1 MPKKK
6 SRRERMAES
15 SARPAAE
22 TRVPAREESAPA
34 AQGKPAEKPKAPA
47 KSAAAK
53 APKWMTW
60 GVPLG
65 MFGFLMA
72 TSLMGGG
79 AAKGTALALIAA
91 AVGSCLYRLSCIR
104 ERMNL
109 ATVSVCLWLLM
120 NGLSMIYA
128 VSGSFALRAFLYLAA
143 GFSVLLLILAWSRR
157 GEGTGRTAGTI
168 LAGGTALASLI
179 SIDMLSTHFLSG
191 PFIAF
196 VGTFTTGNVGLGTN
210 PVEEGVR
217 MLSIYQNPN
226 AFAGVAGLGVLLGL
240 GLAVTA
246 ENTGERR
253 LHQVCL
259 FVNALA
265 FVLAFSMGASGM
277 IAVAFLVLLIS
288 ERRER
293 KARLFLLMV
302 ETLMLT
308 MVCVFPIFLTS
319 FDTWDGVQPIP
330 LLCALGGSAALC
342 ALDELVGRRLGE
354 ALAQRGKALAA
365 AIGGMVVLLAAFAA
379 AAVTLTGPANLAGGD
394 VLRRAAYPEPG
405 LYAMDISASAS
416 GGVEMGPDSFQV
428 TIQSQNQQ
436 DTMMHTFT
444 TLYKGNAQGAQFTV
458 PEDSMVVYFNFR
470 SKDGAERTLRE
481 VRYEH
486 IQQEVGYTGDG
497 SEKTL
502 PLEYKLLPGF
512 IANRLQG
519 LFANQNAIQRT
530 VFFSDGMKLFRR
542 SPVIGLGIGAFEN
555 AILGV
560 QSFFY
565 ETKYAHNHYVE
576 TLVTTGAVGLG
587 LFLLMLGTMALA
599 LLKNLRRKEEAHPLA
614 PALLAALVFMAA
626 HAGVEIVFS
635 FCFYLP
641 MALGVF
647 GLICLC
653 AGPELPLPGGEKAG
667 AGLAA
672 ATCVLLSVFAV
683 LLYLNMSMARMI
695 SNRDYRDP
703 FQALD
708 KAARLD
714 RFEWT
719 TYTLSYVYAV
729 KDMEAS
735 DPGSTDPAVLA
746 RADEHALRLAR
757 VDSNTIPRH
766 LAEYYFVTGRPEQ
779 AVEMLEKYIDYTA
792 ADSRTW
798 QQAFAIL
805 QTYWSVDLDL
815 VRSETAK
822 LYSELQTWNE
832 EHMGTLTLS
841 QENLDFIRVMAA
853 E

>member
-6 SRRERMAES
+6 SRKERMAQS
-15 SARPAAE
+15 SAHSAAE
-22 TRVPAREESAPA
+22 TQAPVREESAPA
-34 AQGKPAEKPKAPA
+34 ARPKPAEKPKAPA
-47 KSAAAK
+47 KPAVTK
-53 APKWMTW
+53 TPKWMTW

-79 AAKGTALALIAA
+79 AAKGTALTLIVL
-91 AVGSCLYRLSCIR
+91 AVGSCLYRLSYIR

-109 ATVSVCLWLLM
+109 ATVSVCLWMLM

-143 GFSVLLLILAWSRR
+143 GFSILLLILAWSRR

-196 VGTFTTGNVGLGTN
+196 VGTFTNGNVGLGTT

-259 FVNALA
+259 FINALA

-277 IAVAFLVLLIS
+277 IVVAFLVLLLS

-293 KARLFLLMV
+293 KAKLFLLMV

-308 MVCVFPIFLTS
+308 LLCAFPIFFTA
-319 FDTWDGVQPIP
+319 FDTWDGIQPIP

-365 AIGGMVVLLAAFAA
+365 AVGAMAVALVAFAA
-379 AAVTLTGPANLAGGD
+379 AAVTLTGPADLAGSE

-405 LYAMDISASAS
+405 TYTMAISAGAE
-416 GGVEMGPDSFQV
+416 GVELGPDSFQV

-444 TLYKGNAQGAQFTV
+444 TLYKGNAQDAQFTV
-458 PEDSMVVYFNFR
+458 PEDSLVVYFNFT
-470 SKDGAERTLRE
+470 SKDGAERTLLMAR
-481 VRYEH
+481 
-486 IQQEVGYTGDG
+486 YTGEG
-497 SEKTL
+497 GEETL
-502 PLEYKLLPGF
+502 KLEYKLLPGF

-530 VFFSDGMKLFRR
+530 VFFADGMKLFRR

-576 TLVTTGAVGLG
+576 TLVTTGVVGLG
-587 LFLLMLGTMALA
+587 LFLLMLGAMALA

-626 HAGVEIVFS
+626 HASMEIVFS

-653 AGPELPLPGGEKAG
+653 VGPELPLPGGEKAG
-667 AGLAA
+667 TGLVGAA
-672 ATCVLLSVFAV
+672 CLLLTAFAV

-729 KDMEAS
+729 KDMEAG
-735 DPGSTDPAVLA
+735 DPGSTDPHILA
-746 RADEHALRLAR
+746 RADEHALRLAQ

-779 AVEMLEKYIDYTA
+779 AVEMLEKYVDYTA

-805 QTYWSVDLDL
+805 QTYWLVDLDL
-815 VRSETAK
+815 TRAETAK
-822 LYSELQTWNE
+822 LYSELQTWNQ
-832 EHMGTLTLS
+832 EHMGTLTLT
-841 QENLDFIRVMAA
+841 QGNLKFIEAMAA

>member
-22 TRVPAREESAPA
+22 TQVPAREESAPA
-34 AQGKPAEKPKAPA
+34 PKPAEKPKAPQRPAA
-47 KSAAAK
+47 KPAAK
-53 APKWMTW
+53 APKWMIW

-79 AAKGTALALIAA
+79 ASKGTALTLIVL
-91 AVGSCLYRLSCIR
+91 AVGSCLYRLSYIR

-109 ATVSVCLWLLM
+109 VTLSVCLWMLM

-143 GFSVLLLILAWSRR
+143 GFSILLLILAWSRR

-196 VGTFTTGNVGLGTN
+196 AGTFTNGSVGLGTT

-246 ENTGERR
+246 ETTGERR

-259 FVNALA
+259 FINALA

-277 IAVAFLVLLIS
+277 IVVAFLVLLLA

-293 KARLFLLMV
+293 KAALFLLMV

-354 ALAQRGKALAA
+354 ALAQKGKALAA

-379 AAVTLTGPANLAGGD
+379 AAVTLTGPADLAGGD
-394 VLRRAAYPEPG
+394 VLRRAEYPGAGTYTMEVAG
-405 LYAMDISASAS
+405 HAD
-416 GGVEMGPDSFQV
+416 GDTEMGPDSFQV

-458 PEDSMVVYFNFR
+458 PEDSLVVYFNFS
-470 SKDGAERTLRE
+470 SKDGAERTL
-481 VRYEH
+481 
-486 IQQEVGYTGDG
+486 QEARYTGEG
-497 SEKTL
+497 EEKTL
-502 PLEYKLLPGF
+502 KLEYKLLPGF

-530 VFFSDGMKLFRR
+530 VFFADGMKLFRR

-587 LFLLMLGTMALA
+587 LFLLMLGAMALA
-599 LLKNLRRKEEAHPLA
+599 LLKNLRRKEGAHPLA
-614 PALLAALVFMAA
+614 PALLSALVFMAA

-653 AGPELPLPGGEKAG
+653 VGPELPLPGGEKAG
-667 AGLAA
+667 TGLAA

-695 SNRDYRDP
+695 SDRDYRDP

-746 RADEHALRLAR
+746 RADEHALRLAQ

-815 VRSETAK
+815 TRAETAK
-822 LYSELQTWNE
+822 LYGELQTWNE
-832 EHMGTLTLS
+832 EHMGTLTLT
-841 QENLDFIRVMAA
+841 QENLDFIRVMTV

>member
-15 SARPAAE
+15 AAQSAQSQAP
-22 TRVPAREESAPA
+22 VREESAPA
-34 AQGKPAEKPKAPA
+34 PAASRPAEKPRAAQKPAPTR
-47 KSAAAK
+47 
-53 APKWMTW
+53 APQWMVW
-60 GVPLG
+60 AVPLG

-79 AAKGTALALIAA
+79 AAKGATLALIAV
-91 AVGSCLYRLSCIR
+91 AVASCLYRLSWVR

-109 ATVSVCLWLLM
+109 VTVSVGLWILM
-120 NGLSMIYA
+120 NGLSITYA
-128 VSGSFALRAFLYLAA
+128 VSGSFALRSFLYLAA
-143 GFSVLLLILAWSRR
+143 GFSILLLILAWSRR
-157 GEGTGRTAGTI
+157 GAGTGRTAAAI

-179 SIDMLSTHFLSG
+179 SIDMLSTHFLSD
-191 PFIAF
+191 PFFAF
-196 VGTFTTGNVGLGTN
+196 AGTFTTSSVGLGTT
-210 PVEEGVR
+210 PVEAGVR

-246 ENTGERR
+246 ETAGERR

-259 FVNALA
+259 FLNALA

-277 IAVAFLVLLIS
+277 IVVAFLVLLLA
-288 ERRER
+288 EGRER
-293 KARLFLLMV
+293 KGPLFLLMV
-302 ETLMLT
+302 ETLVLT
-308 MVCVFPIFLTS
+308 LLCAFPIFFTA

-365 AIGGMVVLLAAFAA
+365 AVGGMVVLLVAFAA
-379 AAVTLTGPANLAGGD
+379 AAVTLTGPADLSGGE

-405 LYAMDISASAS
+405 TYTMAISAGAE
-416 GGVEMGPDSFQV
+416 GATAELGPDSFQV

-436 DTMMHTFT
+436 DTMMHTST
-444 TLYKGNAQGAQFTV
+444 TLYKGNAQDAQFTV
-458 PEDSMVVYFNFR
+458 PEDSLVVYFNFT
-470 SKDGAERTLRE
+470 SKDGAERTLLMAR
-481 VRYEH
+481 
-486 IQQEVGYTGDG
+486 YTGEG
-497 SEKTL
+497 GEETL
-502 PLEYKLLPGF
+502 PLGYRLLPGF

-530 VFFSDGMKLFRR
+530 VFFADGMKLFRR

-576 TLVTTGAVGLG
+576 TLVTTGVVGLG
-587 LFLLMLGTMALA
+587 LFLLMLGAMALA
-599 LLKNLRRKEEAHPLA
+599 LLKNLRRREEAHPLS

-653 AGPELPLPGGEKAG
+653 VGPELPLPGKEAVRT
-667 AGLAA
+667 GLVGLI
-672 ATCVLLSVFAV
+672 CVLLSVFAV
-683 LLYLNMSMARMI
+683 LLYLNMSMAKTI
-695 SNRDYRDP
+695 SDRNYKDP
-703 FQALD
+703 FEALER
-708 KAARLD
+708 AARLD

-719 TYTLSYVYAV
+719 TYDLSYVYAV
-729 KDMEAS
+729 KGMEES
-735 DPGSTDPAVLA
+735 EPGSTDPAILA
-746 RADEHALRLAR
+746 RADEIALTLAQ
-757 VDSNTIPRH
+757 VDSNTIPRY
-766 LAEYYFVTGRPEQ
+766 LTEYYFVTGRPEQ
-779 AVEMLEKYIDYTA
+779 AVEMLEKYIDYTT

-798 QQAFAIL
+798 QQAFTIL
-805 QTYWSVDLDL
+805 QTYSAVDEDL
-815 VRSETAK
+815 VRAETAR
-822 LYSELQTWNE
+822 LYDELQTWNE
-832 EHMGTLTLS
+832 EHMGTLTLA
-841 QENLDFIRVMAA
+841 QENLDFIRVMAG

>member
-15 SARPAAE
+15 AAQS
-22 TRVPAREESAPA
+22 TQSQTPAREESAPA
-34 AQGKPAEKPKAPA
+34 APKPAEKPKAPQRPA
-47 KSAAAK
+47 ARPAAK
-53 APKWMTW
+53 TPKWMTW

-79 AAKGTALALIAA
+79 AAKGTALTLIVL
-91 AVGSCLYRLSCIR
+91 AVGSCLYRLSYIR

-109 ATVSVCLWLLM
+109 VTLSVCLWLLM

-143 GFSVLLLILAWSRR
+143 GFSILLLILAWSRR

-191 PFIAF
+191 PFLAF
-196 VGTFTTGNVGLGTN
+196 AGTFTNGSVGLGTT

-246 ENTGERR
+246 ETTGERR

-259 FVNALA
+259 FLNALA

-277 IAVAFLVLLIS
+277 IVVAFLVLLIA

-293 KARLFLLMV
+293 KAGLFLLMV
-302 ETLMLT
+302 ETLILT

-342 ALDELVGRRLGE
+342 ALDELVGRRL
-354 ALAQRGKALAA
+354 ADTLAQKGKALAA

-379 AAVTLTGPANLAGGD
+379 AAVTLTGPADLSGGD

-405 LYAMDISASAS
+405 LYAMDISAGAS

-458 PEDSMVVYFNFR
+458 PEDSLVVYFNFS
-470 SKDGAERTLRE
+470 SKDGAERTL
-481 VRYEH
+481 
-486 IQQEVGYTGDG
+486 QEARYTGEG
-497 SEKTL
+497 EEKTL
-502 PLEYKLLPGF
+502 PLNYRLLPGF

-530 VFFSDGMKLFRR
+530 VFFADGMKLFRR

-587 LFLLMLGTMALA
+587 LFLLMLGAMALA
-599 LLKNLRRKEEAHPLA
+599 LLKNLRRKEGAHPLA
-614 PALLAALVFMAA
+614 PALLSALVFMAA

-653 AGPELPLPGGEKAG
+653 VGPELPLPGGEKAG
-667 AGLAA
+667 TGLAA

-695 SNRDYRDP
+695 SDRDYRDP

-746 RADEHALRLAR
+746 RADEHALRLAQ

-805 QTYWSVDLDL
+805 QAYWSVDLDL
-815 VRSETAK
+815 TRAETAK
-822 LYSELQTWNE
+822 LYDELQTWNE

-841 QENLDFIRVMAA
+841 QENLDFIRVMAV